1 MKNIFKIYKKDIK
14 DIFTNKVLLVIILGL
29 TVLPS
34 LYAWFN
40 IKASWDPYGSTK
52 NISVAIVNND
62 KGTEIRGKDIN
73 VGDELVKKLKENDN
87 LGWKFVDKADA
98 INGVKKGTYY
108 ASVEIPESF
117 SKDLTSLT
125 SDEVKKGKIIY
136 TVNEKIN
143 AIAPKI
149 TDKGASTIQN
159 EVNQTVVK
167 TVSQIIFEVSNNLG
181 IELENQLPKLSN
193 LESELI
199 DVQSKFKDIYKT
211 VNLASDATDKVQD
224 LAKEL
229 KKDVP
234 LITSTISNTKKL
246 ASDVKVFLQDSK
258 GSLDKVAPVIKEDLQ
273 IVSKVSSSA
282 SSNISSIIDAIN
294 NGADNVPQLIDSLSS
309 KLSTLS
315 STSNTVLDF
324 LNKLNAIKPGGPL
337 ENAISSLQSI
347 NNSLNNAT
355 NALNAIKGQ
364 IANGEKPSLD
374 KLNSVLKVV
383 NDVNQISTSILNNFD
398 SKIINPI
405 NNIFEGSFNTAN
417 EVISVLD
424 KAQAKLPQVEDILNT
439 TISLSDSAKDN
450 ISFIRKKLPI
460 AKSTIDELVNAMK
473 KINSSDDVNELISL
487 LKSDAIK
494 RAEFLKQP
502 VELVTDKLYP
512 VANYGAGMTPFYTVL
527 SLWVGVL
534 LLMSL
539 LSANVHGDYK
549 PFEIYF
555 GRGLTFLT
563 IAIIQAFIVSA
574 GDLYILNVK
583 VIDPLSFVLLSM
595 FTSIVF
601 TAIVYSLVSIFGNVG
616 KAIGVILLVIQV
628 AASGGTFPIQVTPP
642 FFQYVNPFLPFTYA
656 ISALRET
663 VGGIYKPVLIKDIY
677 VLIVF
682 LIIPIILTILFKGI
696 INKYTKPISDKFN
709 ESDLT
714 GH

>member
-125 SDEVKKGKIIY
+125 SDEVKKGKIVY

-294 NGADNVPQLIDSLSS
+294 NGADNIPQLIDSLSS

-324 LNKLNAIKPGGPL
+324 LNKLNAIKPGGAL

-374 KLNSVLKVV
+374 KLNSILKVV

-398 SKIINPI
+398 SKIVNPI
-405 NNIFEGSFNTAN
+405 NNIFEESFNTAN

-473 KINSSDDVNELISL
+473 KINSSDDVSELISL

-563 IAIIQAFIVSA
+563 IAIMQAFIVSA

-601 TAIVYSLVSIFGNVG
+601 TAIVYSLVSIFGNIG

-696 INKYTKPISDKFN
+696 INKYTKSITDKFN

>member
-398 SKIINPI
+398 SKIVNPI

>member
-125 SDEVKKGKIIY
+125 SDEVKKGKIVY

-294 NGADNVPQLIDSLSS
+294 NGADNIPQLIDSLSS

-374 KLNSVLKVV
+374 KLNSILKVV

-398 SKIINPI
+398 SKIVNPI

-696 INKYTKPISDKFN
+696 INKYTKPITDKFN

>member
-1 MKNIFKIYKKDIK
+1 MKNIFKIYRKDIK

-52 NISVAIVNND
+52 NISVAVVNND
-62 KGTEIRGKDIN
+62 KGTEVREKDIN

-125 SDEVKKGKIIY
+125 SDEVKKGKIVY

-294 NGADNVPQLIDSLSS
+294 NGADNIPQLIDSLSS
-309 KLSTLS
+309 KLSALS

-374 KLNSVLKVV
+374 KLNSILKVV

-398 SKIINPI
+398 SKIVNPI
-405 NNIFEGSFNTAN
+405 NNIFEESFNTAN

-424 KAQAKLPQVEDILNT
+424 KAQAKLPKVEDILNT

-696 INKYTKPISDKFN
+696 INKYTKPITDKFN

>member
-52 NISVAIVNND
+52 NISVAVVNND

-294 NGADNVPQLIDSLSS
+294 NGADNIPQLVDSLSS

-374 KLNSVLKVV
+374 KLNSILKVV

-398 SKIINPI
+398 SKIVNPI
-405 NNIFEGSFNTAN
+405 NNIFEESFNTAN

-539 LSANVHGDYK
+539 LSANVHGDYR

-696 INKYTKPISDKFN
+696 INKYTKPITDKFN

>member
-73 VGDELVKKLKENDN
+73 VGNELVKKLKENDN

-108 ASVEIPESF
+108 ASVEIQESF

>member
-1 MKNIFKIYKKDIK
+1 MKNIFKIYRKDIK

-52 NISVAIVNND
+52 NISVAVVNND
-62 KGTEIRGKDIN
+62 KGTEVREKDIN

-125 SDEVKKGKIIY
+125 SDEVKKGKIVY

-294 NGADNVPQLIDSLSS
+294 NGADNIPQLIDSLSS

-374 KLNSVLKVV
+374 KLNSILKVV

-398 SKIINPI
+398 SKIVNPI
-405 NNIFEGSFNTAN
+405 NNIFEESFNTAN

-424 KAQAKLPQVEDILNT
+424 KAQAKLPKVEDILNT

-696 INKYTKPISDKFN
+696 INKYTKPITDKFN

>member
-696 INKYTKPISDKFN
+696 INKYTKPMSDKFN

>member
-294 NGADNVPQLIDSLSS
+294 NGADNIPQLIDSLSS

-374 KLNSVLKVV
+374 KLNSILKVV

-398 SKIINPI
+398 SKIVNPI

-696 INKYTKPISDKFN
+696 INKYTKPITDKFN

>member
-1 MKNIFKIYKKDIK
+1 MKNIFKIYRKDIK

-52 NISVAIVNND
+52 NISVAVVNND
-62 KGTEIRGKDIN
+62 KGTEVREKGIN

-125 SDEVKKGKIIY
+125 SDEVKKGKIVY

-294 NGADNVPQLIDSLSS
+294 NGADNIPQLIDSLSS
-309 KLSTLS
+309 KLSALS

-374 KLNSVLKVV
+374 KLNSILKVV

-398 SKIINPI
+398 SKIVNPI
-405 NNIFEGSFNTAN
+405 NNIFEESFNTAN

-424 KAQAKLPQVEDILNT
+424 KAQAKLPKVEDILNT

-696 INKYTKPISDKFN
+696 INKYTKPITDKFN

>member
-355 NALNAIKGQ
+355 NALNSIKGQ

-696 INKYTKPISDKFN
+696 INKYTKPMSDKFN

>member
-125 SDEVKKGKIIY
+125 SDEVKKGKIVY

-294 NGADNVPQLIDSLSS
+294 NGADNIPQLIDSLSS

-374 KLNSVLKVV
+374 KLNSILKVV

-398 SKIINPI
+398 SKIVNPI
-405 NNIFEGSFNTAN
+405 NNIFEESFNTAN

-696 INKYTKPISDKFN
+696 INKYTKPITDKFN